1 MLQREIR
8 EEWMIWGYP
17 YFRTPHGVPQ
27 LDSWQALSGR
37 RIQVFSLTGMLILGG
52 YNMISCGI
60 HGDIAKDHWN

>member
-1 MLQREIR
+1 MLHRENPR
-8 EEWMIWGYP
+8 RMDDLGYP